1 MMRFSMVYLITGLT
15 TLIVGLIVSTKGYNI
30 VGSLLIMVIMLFGA
44 GILLWFFESILYAKQ
59 KQIPSYEEILKI
71 YNTMLENGEKEKEKA

>member
-1 MMRFSMVYLITGLT
+1 MMRFSMVYLITGLA

-71 YNTMLENGEKEKEKA
+71 YNTMLENREKEKEKA